1 MIVDVCLCHRLD
13 HGKEARMRY
22 GNEPCCPIGCC

>member
-1 MIVDVCLCHRLD
+1 MTVDICCSLE

-22 GNEPCCPIGCC
+22 GDEPCCPIGCC